1 MEHIRFFINQ
11 KLSLLTKRAHEG
23 ATPASKGA
31 LTASG
36 AKLMALG
43 SERPYRKTA
52 YNVRLYQP

>member
-1 MEHIRFFINQ
+1 MEHIRFFLNQ
-11 KLSLLTKRAHEG
+11 KFSLLTKTVQKNQ
-23 ATPASKGA
+23 TPASGGA
-31 LTASG
+31 LTVSG